1 MIAGSC
7 DTARELIPELAL
19 GRLDGAERAEVL
31 LHVHGCARCQAI
43 LDEFNGVADLLS
55 RSAPEA
61 EPSAGFD
68 RRVLAAMRSGR
79 SADRRSLRRRV
90 LAIGA
95 VAAAAAILSVTVVR
109 IVDAGRGGE
118 QASGPALRTAPMIGG
133 GGLTVGRVVVASGR
147 PASVVVTVDYAL
159 PDGAYQVELRAT
171 PGATP
176 GTTDGVVGT
185 IAVANGQGSWAG
197 TVPLSRTGPTILA
210 LLDAD
215 GRRVCHATL
224 GPV

>member
-31 LHVHGCARCQAI
+31 LHVHGCPRCQAI
-43 LDEFNGVADLLS
+43 LDDFNGVADLLS

-68 RRVLAAMRSGR
+68 RRVLVAMRSGR

-95 VAAAAAILSVTVVR
+95 VAAAAAILSVAVVR

-118 QASGPALRTAPMIGG
+118 QASSPALRTAPMVGG

-159 PDGAYQVELRAT
+159 PDGAYQVELLAT
-171 PGATP
+171 PGA
-176 GTTDGVVGT
+176 TDGVVGT

-197 TVPLSRTGPTILA
+197 TVPLPPTGPTILA
-210 LLDAD
+210 LLDAG
-215 GRRVCHATL
+215 GRRVCHARL
-224 GPV
+224 EPV

>member
-31 LHVHGCARCQAI
+31 LHVHGCGRCQAI

-68 RRVLAAMRSGR
+68 RRVLAAMRNGR

-197 TVPLSRTGPTILA
+197 TVPFPPTGPTILA

-215 GRRVCHATL
+215 GRRVCHAKL